1 MTGYSKRKK
10 ERRKYAEK
18 VVVDRAKKDR
28 LVARKERREA
38 GPSERSFSRLTPAPF
53 SGFRWS

>member
-1 MTGYSKRKK
+1 MRGMTSRALFARPYEM

-38 GPSERSFSRLTPAPF
+38 GPPNHPFPA
-53 SGFRWS
+53 